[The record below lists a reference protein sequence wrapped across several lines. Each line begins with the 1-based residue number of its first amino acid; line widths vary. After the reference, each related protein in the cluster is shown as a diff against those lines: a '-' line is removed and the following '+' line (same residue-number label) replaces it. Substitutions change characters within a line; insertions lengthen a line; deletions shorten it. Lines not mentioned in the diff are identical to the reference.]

1 MHSRIIFAFYV
12 AVAFLG
18 APSVVAIPLPADSSP
33 ARSKTQNSLFRDNPS
48 KPLYTGL
55 FAPNP
60 NNPEEGDWVEITAG
74 WDKRASAKH
83 STCIS
88 TVVCYFYTKVGSEE
102 HVIIV
107 PPRLSQSI
115 SESEERVTTSASP
128 SLKSTQ
134 LERRAPPSD
143 FSRQHTTQASLDL
156 AYYKPFNLRGTF
168 VFSEPRSNHHLDFI
182 KNIKEFRQWSKSNF
196 QEDFHDDK
204 SFSLAAL
211 RYFSYRG
218 RRHFSRNA
226 GTETQGYQSLLSNQA
241 GREAD
246 IRSSASKKSQ
256 HRAHGAEFTIDGE
269 SRNPG
274 ASQYP
279 IAPVPN
285 SPSRDTL
292 NKPLYAE
299 LFAPSPNN
307 PEEGV
312 WVEITAEWDKRV
324 SAKHSTCIDTIVCY
338 FYTTVGTEEHV
349 ITVPP
354 FSRNSESQ
362 EHVPTSAPQLSF
374 AQAYYEP
381 MNLRGKFV
389 FSESTSNP
397 HLDFI
402 KNIKEFRLWST
413 RNFQEDFH
421 DDKSFSLAALR
432 YFSYQGL
439 LSDSFHETTI
449 SWILD
454 NLKAGTETPGYQK
467 LLSERASRAHPSKKR
482 KYHAQQNQSSTGAE
496 SVTGGEGGRPSSRNA
511 GAGQYP
517 PAPASSSSNRDT
529 RLGGSDA
536 ENQHCTKGRMFGLP
550 PETFILEYVKRYP
563 NTRPEG
569 LRLDESQ
576 NNPKKHL
583 KEKLGRAGIK
593 SGVG

>member
-33 ARSKTQNSLFRDNPS
+33 GRAKTQKGLFRDNPS
-48 KPLYTGL
+48 KPLYAGL

-115 SESEERVTTSASP
+115 TESEERVTTSASP

-143 FSRQHTTQASLDL
+143 SSRQHTTQASLDQ

-182 KNIKEFRQWSKSNF
+182 RNIKEFRQWSKSNF

-218 RRHFSRNA
+218 LLVGTFHETLTSWLLDNLKA

-246 IRSSASKKSQ
+246 IRSSTSKKSQ

-279 IAPVPN
+279 IAPVST
-285 SPSRDTL
+285 SPSRDAL
-292 NKPLYAE
+292 NKPLYAG
-299 LFAPSPNN
+299 LFAPNPNN

-354 FSRNSESQ
+354 FLRNSEP
-362 EHVPTSAPQLSF
+362 EERLPTSAPQLSF

-432 YFSYQGL
+432 YFSYHGL
-439 LSDSFHETTI
+439 LSDSFHKTTI
-449 SWILD
+449 SWLLD
-454 NLKAGTETPGYQK
+454 NLNAGTETPGYQK

-496 SVTGGEGGRPSSRNA
+496 SVTGGEEERRCGPV
-511 GAGQYP
+511 P
-517 PAPASSSSNRDT
+517 T
-529 RLGGSDA
+529 
-536 ENQHCTKGRMFGLP
+536 CTCLQQQQP
-550 PETFILEYVKRYP
+550 
-563 NTRPEG
+563 
-569 LRLDESQ
+569 
-576 NNPKKHL
+576 
-583 KEKLGRAGIK
+583 
-593 SGVG
+593 

>member
-1 MHSRIIFAFYV
+1 MHSPIKFAFYV

-33 ARSKTQNSLFRDNPS
+33 ARSKTQKSLFRDNPS

-115 SESEERVTTSASP
+115 TESEERVTTSASP

-134 LERRAPPSD
+134 LQRRAPPSD
-143 FSRQHTTQASLDL
+143 SSRQHTTQASLDQ

-182 KNIKEFRQWSKSNF
+182 KNIKELRQWSKSNF

-218 RRHFSRNA
+218 LLVGTFHETLTSWLLDNLKA

-256 HRAHGAEFTIDGE
+256 HHAHGAEFTIDGE

-279 IAPVPN
+279 IAPVST

-292 NKPLYAE
+292 NKPLYAG
-299 LFAPSPNN
+299 LFAPNPNN

-354 FSRNSESQ
+354 LSRDSES
-362 EHVPTSAPQLSF
+362 EDHVPTSAPQLSF
-374 AQAYYEP
+374 AQAYYKP

-449 SWILD
+449 SWLLD
-454 NLKAGTETPGYQK
+454 NLKACTETPGYQK

-536 ENQHCTKGRMFGLP
+536 EVSAAETLLSFGGP
-550 PETFILEYVKRYP
+550 AHP
-563 NTRPEG
+563 
-569 LRLDESQ
+569 
-576 NNPKKHL
+576 
-583 KEKLGRAGIK
+583 
-593 SGVG
+593 